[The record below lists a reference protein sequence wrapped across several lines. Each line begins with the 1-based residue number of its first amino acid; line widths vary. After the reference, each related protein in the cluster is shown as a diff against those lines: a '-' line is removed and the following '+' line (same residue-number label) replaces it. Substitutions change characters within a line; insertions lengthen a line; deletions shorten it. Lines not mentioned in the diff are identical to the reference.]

1 MKLKKVGTDIQFTT
15 TDDDVLTFFGY
26 CNVKN
31 DNTPGSFHLRDYV
44 ILDSNEMT
52 ITRQGYAYYKN
63 ETHMIHHFFI

>member
-1 MKLKKVGTDIQFTT
+1 MKLKRVADIQFTT

-31 DNTPGSFHLRDYV
+31 DNTLGSYHIRDYV
-44 ILDSNEMT
+44 ILDSEELS

-63 ETHMIHHFFI
+63 EIYEIHYFFI